1 MLIVYEPYWFYN
13 VRNDVF
19 VFYLLDRLIIACSF
33 SKARLTV
40 LIDNYCLFSREKVID
55 IPVSL
60 CYLGLPNTW

>member
-13 VRNDVF
+13 VRNDIF

-40 LIDNYCLFSREKVID
+40 LIDNFYQINLLHGREMVHD
-55 IPVSL
+55 NNGSARN
-60 CYLGLPNTW
+60 NT